1 MKEITL
7 EAAINNI
14 RKVTDWV
21 DAELESLG
29 CPPKTMMQ
37 IDVAI
42 DELFTN
48 IASYAYPQGT
58 GTAVIRFEHGDGMV
72 SITFEDEGIPY
83 DPLQKPDPDVTLS
96 AKERKVGGLGVFLV
110 KNLMDS
116 MEYQRKDGR
125 NVVTIRKRIA
135 T

>member
-58 GTAVIRFEHGDGMV
+58 GAAVIRFEHGDGMV